1 MGDRGHGVRS
11 VPGFPDLHGDQHDVQ
26 ELLVPPAVDDDV
38 DGGVDDQREVVDVHQ
53 VLDPVGP
60 LLQLSVNEELYR
72 NRFRDDI

>member
-11 VPGFPDLHGDQHDVQ
+11 VPGFSDLHGDQHDVQ

-38 DGGVDDQREVVDVHQ
+38 DGGVDDQCEVVDVHQ

-60 LLQLSVNEELYR
+60 LLQLSVNEQLYR